1 MKPKKILGISLPDIQ
16 IKDPS
21 CLKNKLVHL
30 DVENDNLIITVD
42 FDSGQFAIATALQLQ
57 GLRIDNALKASKK
70 ILQMEAKKARKEL
83 ENLK

>member
-21 CLKNKLVHL
+21 CLKNKVVHI
-30 DVENDNLIITVD
+30 DIENDNLIITVD
-42 FDSGQFAIATALQLQ
+42 FNAGQFAIATAIQLQ
-57 GLRIDNALKASKK
+57 GLKIDNALKASKK

>member
-1 MKPKKILGISLPDIQ
+1 LKPKKILGISLPDIQ

-21 CLKNKLVHL
+21 CLKNKVVHI
-30 DVENDNLIITVD
+30 DIENDNLIITVD
-42 FDSGQFAIATALQLQ
+42 FNAGQFAIATAIQLQ
-57 GLRIDNALKASKK
+57 GLKIDNALKASKK